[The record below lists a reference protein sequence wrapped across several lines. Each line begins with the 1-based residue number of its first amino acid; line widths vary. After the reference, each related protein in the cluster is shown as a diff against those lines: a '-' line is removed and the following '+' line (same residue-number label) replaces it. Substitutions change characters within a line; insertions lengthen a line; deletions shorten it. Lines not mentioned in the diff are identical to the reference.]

1 MTNQAATPALIE
13 LLSSARVVSLPLRT
27 RFRGVVDREVMLF
40 EGPNG
45 WAEWSPFLEY
55 PDEEAAV
62 WLAAAIEFAFGD
74 LPELR
79 REAIPVNATLPAVA
93 PDQIEKVLSRFG
105 DFSTVKIKVAESG
118 QNLDEDLARIAAVHA
133 AYPDAR
139 IRLDANGGYSVE
151 DALTI
156 ARAIVDNGIALD
168 YLEQPVAT
176 IAEMAELRLKLAQSG
191 IGADVAGGVKIAAD
205 ESVRKVSD
213 PMAVVQAGAADILV
227 LKAAPLGGISRAM
240 AIAAEAGL
248 PVVISSALESSVGLS
263 MGAHLAA
270 SLPIH
275 GPVSA
280 TGATS
285 PGGLA
290 FDSGLGTA
298 SLLAGDITREPLLP
312 VDGFIE
318 VRRVEVDE
326 QKLDVFEAEDHRI
339 DWWID
344 RLDRAFK
351 HLN

>member
-1 MTNQAATPALIE
+1 MPALTE

-62 WLAAAIEFAFGD
+62 WLAAAIEFAYGK
-74 LPELR
+74 LPESHR
-79 REAIPVNATLPAVA
+79 QIIPVNATLPAVA
-93 PDQIEKVLSRFG
+93 PDQIEKVLARFG
-105 DFSTVKIKVAESG
+105 SFSTVKIKVAEKG
-118 QNLDEDLARIAAVHA
+118 QDLNDDLQRVWAVRA

-151 DALTI
+151 QAM
-156 ARAIVDNGIALD
+156 AVAGAMVENGVALD

-176 IAEMAELRLKLAQSG
+176 IAEMAELRIKLTQAG
-191 IGADVAGGVKIAAD
+191 IGAGSQANILIAAD

-213 PMAVVQAGAADILV
+213 PMAVVQAQASDILV
-227 LKAAPLGGISRAM
+227 LKAAPLGGITRAL
-240 AIAAEAGL
+240 AIAQEAGL

-270 SLPIH
+270 ALPELQFDC
-275 GPVSA
+275 
-280 TGATS
+280 
-285 PGGLA
+285 GLA
-290 FDSGLGTA
+290 TA
-298 SLLAGDITREPLLP
+298 SLLAGDVTREQLIP
-312 VDGFIE
+312 VDGSIE
-318 VRRVEVDE
+318 VRRVAVDE

>member
-1 MTNQAATPALIE
+1 MKTSHA
-13 LLSSARVVSLPLRT
+13 SLPFVPPT
-27 RFRGVVDREVMLF
+27 RMLVFAWMQTVDTRLKRR
-40 EGPNG
+40 
-45 WAEWSPFLEY
+45 
-55 PDEEAAV
+55 
-62 WLAAAIEFAFGD
+62 
-74 LPELR
+74 LP
-79 REAIPVNATLPAVA
+79 LPAA
-93 PDQIEKVLSRFG
+93 WSKV
-105 DFSTVKIKVAESG
+105 
-118 QNLDEDLARIAAVHA
+118 
-133 AYPDAR
+133 
-139 IRLDANGGYSVE
+139 
-151 DALTI
+151 
-156 ARAIVDNGIALD
+156 ALD

-176 IAEMAELRLKLAQSG
+176 IAEMAELRLKLAQAG
-191 IGADVAGGVKIAAD
+191 IGADVVGGVKIAAD

-227 LKAAPLGGISRAM
+227 LKAAPLGGISRAI

>member
-1 MTNQAATPALIE
+1 LSNQSPRPALTD

-55 PDEEAAV
+55 PDEEVAI
-62 WLAAAIEFAFGD
+62 WLAAAIEFAFGE

-93 PDQIEKVLSRFG
+93 PDQVEKVLSRFG
-105 DFSTVKIKVAESG
+105 DFGTVKIKVAEPG
-118 QNLDEDLARIAAVHA
+118 QSLNDDLQRVWAVRA

-151 DALTI
+151 DAMVVAAAMI
-156 ARAIVDNGIALD
+156 ENGVSLD
-168 YLEQPVAT
+168 YLEQPVST
-176 IAEMAELRLKLAQSG
+176 IAEMAELKLRLNKAG
-191 IGADVAGGVKIAAD
+191 IGSLQTGGVKIAAD

-213 PMAVVQAGAADILV
+213 PMAVVQADAADILV
-227 LKAAPLGGISRAM
+227 LKAAPLGGISRAL
-240 AIAAEAGL
+240 AIAKEAAL
-248 PVVISSALESSVGLS
+248 PVVISSALDSSIGLS

-270 SLPIH
+270 ALPTH
-275 GPVSA
+275 SA
-280 TGATS
+280 TE

-290 FDSGLGTA
+290 FDCGLGTA
-298 SLLAGDITREPLLP
+298 ALLAGDVTREPLIP

-318 VRRVEVDE
+318 VRRVAVDE
-326 QKLDVFEAEDHRI
+326 QKLDIFEAEDHRI

-351 HLN
+351 LL

>member
-1 MTNQAATPALIE
+1 MNNPSATPALTE

-62 WLAAAIEFAFGD
+62 WLAAAIEFAYGAM
-74 LPELR
+74 PEVR
-79 REAIPVNATLPAVA
+79 REVIPVNATLPAVA
-93 PDQIEKVLSRFG
+93 PDQIEKVLARFG
-105 DFSTVKIKVAESG
+105 SFSTVKIKVSEKG
-118 QNLDEDLARIAAVHA
+118 QDLNDDLQRVGAVRA

-151 DALTI
+151 QAM
-156 ARAIVDNGIALD
+156 AVAGAMVENGVALD

-176 IAEMAELRLKLAQSG
+176 IAEMAELRIKLTQAG
-191 IGADVAGGVKIAAD
+191 IGAGSQANILIAAD

-213 PMAVVQAGAADILV
+213 PMAVVQAQAADILV
-227 LKAAPLGGISRAM
+227 LKAAPLGGITRAL
-240 AIAAEAGL
+240 AIAQEAGL

-270 SLPIH
+270 
-275 GPVSA
+275 A
-280 TGATS
+280 S
-285 PGGLA
+285 PELQFDCGLA
-290 FDSGLGTA
+290 TA
-298 SLLAGDITREPLLP
+298 SLLAGDVTREPLIP
-312 VDGFIE
+312 VDGSIE
-318 VRRVEVDE
+318 VRRVAVDE
-326 QKLDVFEAEDHRI
+326 QKLDIFEAEDHRI